1 MTNLDETTDQSGPL
15 AGIEVIEV
23 CSAVAGPFTGKVLG
37 DNGAHV
43 TKVEPL
49 WGANF
54 RNRPLHYDTHGTD
67 GFTYRFL
74 MYNTGK
80 ESIAIDL
87 KTSRGKEIMWELIER
102 ADVLVE
108 NLSSGTFERLGF
120 SWEEMHNRNDELIY
134 CSITGYGDEGPY
146 SDLPAYDATIQGV
159 SGWVD
164 LIGESEYP
172 EKTAL
177 LAIDHSTALYAVNG
191 ILMALLER
199 AGSGEGQRVDIAM
212 IEAAISFLGHQM
224 AEYSAVQEDD
234 SITPYYWKQEP
245 GGVYK
250 VDDGYISLNIMV
262 ERWESFC
269 EAIEREEFTEA
280 DHRFSTKRGRIK
292 HRQELR
298 EAIEEALA
306 GKTKEEWLDRFEE
319 VDPRMAYAPANRIP
333 ELPNDPHVIDRDILV
348 ERSHSVMGDYT
359 VPSPAL
365 RFSRSDTEFEEA
377 PALAEHTDLI
387 LGALGYSNADI
398 AELRSNDVVK

>member
-1 MTNLDETTDQSGPL
+1 MTTSHETTDRSGPL
-15 AGIEVIEV
+15 DGVEVIEV
-23 CSAVAGPFTGKVLG
+23 CSAVAGPFTGKILG

-67 GFTYRFL
+67 DFTYRFL

-87 KTSRGKEIMWELIER
+87 KTPEGKSIMWELIDQ
-102 ADVLVE
+102 ADILVE
-108 NLSSGTFERLGF
+108 NLSSGTFDRLGF
-120 SWEEMHNRNDELIY
+120 SWEAMHDRNEELIY
-134 CSITGYGDEGPY
+134 CSITGYGDDGPY
-146 SDLPAYDATIQGV
+146 ANLPAYDATIQGV

-164 LIGESEYP
+164 LIGESNYP

-177 LAIDHSTALYAVNG
+177 LAIDHSTALYSVNG

-199 AGSGEGQRVDIAM
+199 SRCHEGQRVDVAM
-212 IEAAISFLGHQM
+212 IDAAISFLGHQM
-224 AEYSAVQEDD
+224 AEYSAVQEDE

-245 GGVYK
+245 GGVYE
-250 VDDGYISLNIMV
+250 VDDGYISLNIML

-269 EAIEREEFTEA
+269 EAIERQEFTEET
-280 DHRFSTKRGRIK
+280 HKFSTPRGRVK

-306 GKTKEEWLDRFEE
+306 GRTKSEWLDRFEE
-319 VDPRMAYAPANRIP
+319 VDPGMAYAPANQIP
-333 ELPNDPHVIDRDILV
+333 DLPEDPHVVDQAILQ
-348 ERSHSVMGDYT
+348 ERVHPEMGKYT
-359 VPSPAL
+359 IPRPAL
-365 RFSRSDTEFEEA
+365 NFSRSTTSLSDA
-377 PALAEHTDLI
+377 PSLAEHTEMI
-387 LGALGYSNADI
+387 LSALGYDDDQI
-398 AELRSNDVVK
+398 AELRADGVVK